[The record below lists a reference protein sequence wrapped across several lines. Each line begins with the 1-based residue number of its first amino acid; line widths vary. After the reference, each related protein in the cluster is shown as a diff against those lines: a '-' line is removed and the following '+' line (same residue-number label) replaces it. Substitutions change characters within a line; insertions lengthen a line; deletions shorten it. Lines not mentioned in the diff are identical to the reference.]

1 MQAVT
6 LEECSQPFGDKSQ
19 IEGIKISRRKLLYLM
34 VFLIEEP
41 QAGIYHCLI
50 VRGTSKP

>member
-6 LEECSQPFGDKSQ
+6 FEECSQPFSDKGQ
-19 IEGIKISRRKLLYLM
+19 IEGIKISRKKLLYFI

-41 QAGIYHCLI
+41 QAGIHHCWI
-50 VRGTSKP
+50 VSSTF